1 MYATYVNSRTLE
13 LSGYLKLLST
23 LQTHEI
29 TDHKLLKTKL
39 FHLYYMH
46 YCMANFHTK
55 KRKEIILH
63 KHSQNKYLFI
73 QAFLFLSF

>member
-1 MYATYVNSRTLE
+1 MESRIVRLF
-13 LSGYLKLLST
+13 ST

-46 YCMANFHTK
+46 YCMTNFGTK
-55 KRKEIILH
+55 KRKENILG
-63 KHSQNKYLFI
+63 KHSQDKYLFI
-73 QAFLFLSF
+73 

>member
-1 MYATYVNSRTLE
+1 MA
-13 LSGYLKLLST
+13 SGIKLVST

-46 YCMANFHTK
+46 YCMTNFRTK
-55 KRKEIILH
+55 KRKENILH
-63 KHSQNKYLFI
+63 KHSQNKYLSI
-73 QAFLFLSF
+73 

>member
-1 MYATYVNSRTLE
+1 MA
-13 LSGYLKLLST
+13 SGIKLVST

-46 YCMANFHTK
+46 YHMTNFCTK
-55 KRKEIILH
+55 KRNENILH
-63 KHSQNKYLFI
+63 KHSKNKYLFI
-73 QAFLFLSF
+73 EVFLFCLF